1 MGDMK
6 YVAGVDI
13 GNATTEV
20 ALAKID
26 GQDIEFL
33 TSGIGPTTGIKGT
46 LQNISG
52 VFMSLK
58 NALEKAGM
66 DYSDLAE
73 IRINEAAPVIGDVA
87 METISETV
95 ITESTVIGHNPST
108 PGGTGIG
115 VGTSVLVT
123 ELSKIREAKDVIVI
137 VPNKVGFAQAAAL
150 MNQAKENIH
159 ITGAIV
165 QADDGVLLNNRL
177 DKKIPIIDEVAM
189 IEKVPLGMTCAIEV
203 AQQGTVLSTLSNP
216 YGIATVFDLTSEET
230 KRVVPIARSLIGAR
244 SGVVIKTPTGD
255 VQERSIKAGTINIIG
270 LKKEVDVDVDEGADK
285 IMEAISSIQ
294 EIDDIQGE
302 TGTNAG
308 NMLNKVRR
316 VMAGLTN
323 KSPQD
328 IKIQDLLAVD
338 TFNPQKVVGGI
349 ADEFALENAVGIA
362 AMVKSDRLQMEMIA
376 QVLTEKLRVPVY
388 VGGVEADMAIK
399 GALTTPG
406 TSVPLA
412 IVDMGAGS
420 TDASI
425 INREGKVKL
434 IHLAG
439 AGNMVSLLIQSELGL
454 DDFELAEDVKKYTLA
469 KVESLFHIRHENGT
483 VQFFDKPLDPSIF
496 AKVVLVKEN
505 DELVPLDGVE
515 SLEKVKAVR
524 MEAKK
529 KVFVTNAIRS
539 LSKVSPTGN
548 PRDIQFVVMVG
559 GSALDF
565 EIPNFVTDALADY
578 EIVAGRGNI
587 RGCEGPRNAVA
598 AMVKSD
604 RLQMEMIAQVL
615 TEKLRVPVYVGGVE
629 ADMAIKGALTTPGT
643 SVPLAIV
650 DMGAGSTDASIINRE
665 GKVKLIHLAGAGNM
679 VSLLIQSEL
688 GLDDFELAED
698 VKKYTLAK
706 VESLFHIRHENGT
719 VQFFDKPLDP
729 SIFAKVVL
737 VKEND
742 ELVPLDGVES
752 LEKVKA
758 VRMEA
763 KKKVFVTN
771 AIRSLSKVSPTGNPR
786 DIQFVVM
793 VGGSAL
799 DFEIP
804 NFVTDALADYEIVA
818 GRGNIRGCEG
828 PRNAVATGLAMACV
842 EQEN

>member
-1 MGDMK
+1 MK

-137 VPNKVGFAQAAAL
+137 VPNKVRFAQAAAL

-203 AQQGTVLSTLSNP
+203 AEQGTVLSTLSNP
-216 YGIATVFDLTSEET
+216 YGIATVFDLSSEET

-294 EIDDIQGE
+294 EIEDIQGE
-302 TGTNAG
+302 TGTNVG

-439 AGNMVSLLIQSELGL
+439 AGNMDEFMTALKGNEFYAPLQSVYENGNGLLFDYGMALDLYYFNQIWSVRKKLFKGNDLDEITKAYGEKFDMLNLQFILRSKRYYKMEPAAIYAQLIPVNYKLKKEEITALVEATSKEEGEQIFSRTWYGRKYQQLNLISMEELYNSLL
-454 DDFELAEDVKKYTLA
+454 
-469 KVESLFHIRHENGT
+469 RT
-483 VQFFDKPLDPSIF
+483 V
-496 AKVVLVKEN
+496 
-505 DELVPLDGVE
+505 
-515 SLEKVKAVR
+515 LEKEARKDPYSVAVLYSYLYHKEHEVNR
-524 MEAKK
+524 LTIALECVRYQVDPDEA
-529 KVFVTNAIRS
+529 
-539 LSKVSPTGN
+539 
-548 PRDIQFVVMVG
+548 MH
-559 GSALDF
+559 
-565 EIPNFVTDALADY
+565 
-578 EIVAGRGNI
+578 
-587 RGCEGPRNAVA
+587 
-598 AMVKSD
+598 
-604 RLQMEMIAQVL
+604 
-615 TEKLRVPVYVGGVE
+615 YVH
-629 ADMAIKGALTTPGT
+629 
-643 SVPLAIV
+643 
-650 DMGAGSTDASIINRE
+650 N
-665 GKVKLIHLAGAGNM
+665 N
-679 VSLLIQSEL
+679 
-688 GLDDFELAED
+688 
-698 VKKYTLAK
+698 
-706 VESLFHIRHENGT
+706 
-719 VQFFDKPLDP
+719 
-729 SIFAKVVL
+729 
-737 VKEND
+737 
-742 ELVPLDGVES
+742 
-752 LEKVKA
+752 
-758 VRMEA
+758 
-763 KKKVFVTN
+763 
-771 AIRSLSKVSPTGNPR
+771 
-786 DIQFVVM
+786 
-793 VGGSAL
+793 
-799 DFEIP
+799 
-804 NFVTDALADYEIVA
+804 
-818 GRGNIRGCEG
+818 
-828 PRNAVATGLAMACV
+828 
-842 EQEN
+842 

>member
-1 MGDMK
+1 MK
-6 YVAGVDI
+6 LVAGVDI
-13 GNATTEV
+13 GNATTET
-20 ALAKID
+20 AIARID
-26 GQDIEFL
+26 GKNVTFL
-33 TSGIGPTTGIKGT
+33 SSGITGTTGIKGT
-46 LQNISG
+46 KQNIHG
-52 VFMSLK
+52 VFQSLK
-58 NALEKAGM
+58 NALDEVGFEI
-66 DYSDLAE
+66 SDLDE
-73 IRINEAAPVIGDVA
+73 VRINEAAPVIGDVA
-87 METISETV
+87 METITETI
-95 ITESTVIGHNPST
+95 ITESTMIGHNPNT
-108 PGGTGIG
+108 PGGVGIG
-115 VGTSVLVT
+115 VGISQRIDRLDTV
-123 ELSKIREAKDVIVI
+123 KDGGDVIVVI
-137 VPNKVGFAQAAAL
+137 PAEVSFEAAAAL
-150 MNQAKENIH
+150 INRYNKIFN

-165 QADDGVLLNNRL
+165 QRDDGVLINNRL
-177 DKKIPIIDEVAM
+177 EKKIPIVDEVGM
-189 IEKVPLGMTCAIEV
+189 IDKVPLGMLCAVEV
-203 AQQGTVLSTLSNP
+203 APVGGVVEVLSNP
-216 YGIATVFDLTSEET
+216 YGIATLFKLSPEDT
-230 KRVVPIARSLIGAR
+230 KQVVPIARALIGNR
-244 SGVVIKTPTGD
+244 SAVVIKTPEGD
-255 VQERSIKAGTINIIG
+255 VKERRIPAGSIEIIG
-270 LKKEVDVDVDEGADK
+270 AKKKVIVGVEEGAEK
-285 IMEAISSIQ
+285 MMEAVNSVPVI
-294 EIDDIQGE
+294 EDIKGE
-302 TGTNAG
+302 PGTNAG
-308 NMLNKVRR
+308 GMLEKVRQ
-316 VMAGLTN
+316 VMSNLTN
-323 KSPQD
+323 QHPKD

-598 AMVKSD
+598 
-604 RLQMEMIAQVL
+604 
-615 TEKLRVPVYVGGVE
+615 
-629 ADMAIKGALTTPGT
+629 
-643 SVPLAIV
+643 
-650 DMGAGSTDASIINRE
+650 
-665 GKVKLIHLAGAGNM
+665 
-679 VSLLIQSEL
+679 
-688 GLDDFELAED
+688 
-698 VKKYTLAK
+698 
-706 VESLFHIRHENGT
+706 
-719 VQFFDKPLDP
+719 
-729 SIFAKVVL
+729 
-737 VKEND
+737 
-742 ELVPLDGVES
+742 
-752 LEKVKA
+752 
-758 VRMEA
+758 
-763 KKKVFVTN
+763 
-771 AIRSLSKVSPTGNPR
+771 
-786 DIQFVVM
+786 
-793 VGGSAL
+793 
-799 DFEIP
+799 
-804 NFVTDALADYEIVA
+804 
-818 GRGNIRGCEG
+818 
-828 PRNAVATGLAMACV
+828 TGLAMACV

>member
-1 MGDMK
+1 MK

-137 VPNKVGFAQAAAL
+137 VPNKVRFAQAAALMNQAKDVIVIVPNKVGFAQAAAL

-203 AQQGTVLSTLSNP
+203 AEQGTVLSTLSNP
-216 YGIATVFDLTSEET
+216 YGIATVFDLSSEET

-302 TGTNAG
+302 TGTNVG

-598 AMVKSD
+598 
-604 RLQMEMIAQVL
+604 
-615 TEKLRVPVYVGGVE
+615 
-629 ADMAIKGALTTPGT
+629 
-643 SVPLAIV
+643 
-650 DMGAGSTDASIINRE
+650 
-665 GKVKLIHLAGAGNM
+665 
-679 VSLLIQSEL
+679 
-688 GLDDFELAED
+688 
-698 VKKYTLAK
+698 
-706 VESLFHIRHENGT
+706 
-719 VQFFDKPLDP
+719 
-729 SIFAKVVL
+729 
-737 VKEND
+737 
-742 ELVPLDGVES
+742 
-752 LEKVKA
+752 
-758 VRMEA
+758 
-763 KKKVFVTN
+763 
-771 AIRSLSKVSPTGNPR
+771 
-786 DIQFVVM
+786 
-793 VGGSAL
+793 
-799 DFEIP
+799 
-804 NFVTDALADYEIVA
+804 
-818 GRGNIRGCEG
+818 
-828 PRNAVATGLAMACV
+828 TGLAMACV